1 MVAESRGAMEYSKSY
16 LHRAG
21 DFLLSIV
28 RSCGIFVAFWASPLL
43 LLSTLLLRA
52 GEFDDLLRAI
62 CENINDDDLW
72 CCDRVA

>member
-1 MVAESRGAMEYSKSY
+1 
-16 LHRAG
+16 
-21 DFLLSIV
+21 
-28 RSCGIFVAFWASPLL
+28 
-43 LLSTLLLRA
+43 LLLRA